1 MDATRRR
8 YLQYAGGAALPAGLA
23 GCIGTVPET
32 DNGTDNATRNE
43 TDTPI
48 NNETDT
54 PIDNETDNATDGGN
68 ETRPTGTGG
77 PGVTIAATDD
87 DPELPIQPAVEVVR
101 EAATTEHPPRLRTT
115 LTNTS
120 EEAVSVGEGRAVHF
134 EYVTADSGTL
144 ILLPP
149 AGDNDYPAEPDC
161 WRLTDGIATTEEYRT
176 FEIAAG
182 ESSSRPVD
190 LYATT
195 EADGCLPVGEY
206 RFETTISLT
215 GDNAESESA
224 ASWGFSVVLE

>member
-8 YLQYAGGAALPAGLA
+8 YLQYAGVAALPAGLA

-32 DNGTDNATRNE
+32 
-43 TDTPI
+43 
-48 NNETDT
+48 NNT
-54 PIDNETDNATDGGN
+54 DNETDDLPDNRTANGTDGN
-68 ETRPTGTGG
+68 ETRPEGTGG

-101 EAATTEHPPRLRTT
+101 EAATTEHPPRLQTT

-120 EEAVSVGEGRAVHF
+120 DEAVSVGEGRAVHF
-134 EYVTADSGTL
+134 EYVTADGGLLT
-144 ILLPP
+144 LLPP
-149 AGDNDYPAEPDC
+149 GGDYPAEADC
-161 WRLTDGIATTEEYRT
+161 WRLSDGIATTEEYRT

-195 EADGCLPVGEY
+195 DADGCLPVGEF

-215 GDNAESESA
+215 GDDANAESS
-224 ASWGFSVVLE
+224 ASWGFSILLE

>member
-1 MDATRRR
+1 MNPTRRR

-32 DNGTDNATRNE
+32 NDTDNGTDDLPDNGTANG
-43 TDTPI
+43 TD
-48 NNETDT
+48 
-54 PIDNETDNATDGGN
+54 GN
-68 ETRPTGTGG
+68 ETRPEGTGG

-87 DPELPIQPAVEVVR
+87 DPEIPIQPAVEVVR

-120 EEAVSVGEGRAVHF
+120 DEAVSVGEGRAVHF

-161 WRLTDGIATTEEYRT
+161 WRLTDGIATTEENRI

-215 GDNAESESA
+215 GGDAETDDA
-224 ASWGFSVVLE
+224 ATWGFSVVLE